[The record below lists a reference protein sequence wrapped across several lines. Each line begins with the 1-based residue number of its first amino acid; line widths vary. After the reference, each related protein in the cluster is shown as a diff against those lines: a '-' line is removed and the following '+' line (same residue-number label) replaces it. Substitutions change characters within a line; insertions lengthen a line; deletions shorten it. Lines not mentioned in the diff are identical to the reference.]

1 MATVQAIREK
11 EDVGKVADLLT
22 KHHSPQYSDIWL
34 LGCNLAL
41 RISDLLSLKMDDCRA
56 ALDDGNL
63 KLKEGKTDKWRT
75 IHLNLTA
82 QRILQERSTAHAD
95 DVYLFQSKGNRA
107 KAIVKPLS
115 RQAVWKA
122 FQEIGEIV
130 GVPMGTHTMRKTRGR
145 FLYDDGVPIEK
156 ICIMLNHSTPAVTMV
171 YLGITQDEIDDTYR
185 QYEIY

>member
-1 MATVQAIREK
+1 MAIVQAIRAK
-11 EDVGKVADLLT
+11 EDVGRVADLLT

-41 RISDLLSLKMDDCRA
+41 RISDLLSLTMDQCRE
-56 ALDDGNL
+56 ALDNGTL
-63 KLKEGKTDKWRT
+63 RIQEGKTNKWRY

-82 QRILQERSTAHAD
+82 KSIMQERSTAHPD
-95 DVYLFQSKGNRA
+95 DVYLFQSKSNRA
-107 KAIVKPLS
+107 KAIIKPLS

-122 FQEIGEIV
+122 FQAIGEII
-130 GVPMGTHTMRKTRGR
+130 GVPLGTHSMRKTRGR

-156 ICIMLNHSTPAVTMV
+156 ICLMLNHASPATTLL
-171 YLGITQDEIDDTYR
+171 YIGITQNDIDDTYR